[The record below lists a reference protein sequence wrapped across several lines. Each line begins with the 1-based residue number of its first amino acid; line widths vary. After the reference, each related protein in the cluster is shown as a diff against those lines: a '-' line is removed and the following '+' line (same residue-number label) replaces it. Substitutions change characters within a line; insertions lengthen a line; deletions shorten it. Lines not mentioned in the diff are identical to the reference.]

1 MGRHLTVVCGA
12 PPVVKFRLKCAEA
25 SESSKA
31 IRDEYFWGN
40 LGGTMKKKVSAAGSG
55 SIQPNS
61 NGALDIEALVIG
73 SGFSGIGAGVKLKEA
88 GIPFLVLEK
97 APDLG
102 GTWRDNTYPG
112 IAVDITSFTYSFSYE
127 QLPDWSR
134 VFAPGSELKKY
145 ADHCAEKYG
154 VRPHMR
160 FNAEV
165 TESTFDPDT
174 HSWVTKLKDGSQLR
188 SRYLVLGTGGLTIPK
203 LPQIDGIDTFK
214 GKKIHTAR
222 WDHNFDLTGKRVGI
236 IGTGATSVQL
246 VPTIAPIVKELHVYQ
261 RTPIWILPKPDAEIS
276 SVVKL
281 ALRYI
286 PGLQWLLRGV
296 TNSITELV
304 MVLGV
309 INYKKYPQ
317 ITQFFEKICLNH
329 LKEQVEDPTVREKL
343 TPHYGFGCKRPSF
356 HNEYLKSFNRSNVE
370 LVTDGIERVTENA
383 IVTKDGKSREIDVLI
398 TATGFKTFEKGNTP
412 PFPVN
417 GLGGKELG
425 TFFDEE
431 RYQAYEG
438 ISIPKFPN
446 LFMMLGPYA
455 ATGASWFQMVE
466 NQSHHLVRVIKEAR
480 ARGMTKVEPRQE
492 AHDRYHA
499 DIMSRQADT
508 VFFNNNCGTANSY
521 YFDRH
526 GDAPFMRPMTYA
538 EVWWHSHFFNLDDYS
553 YEQLSAET
561 GDRKLAGAMAAK

>member
-1 MGRHLTVVCGA
+1 MKNKKEKTAQG
-12 PPVVKFRLKCAEA
+12 
-25 SESSKA
+25 A
-31 IRDEYFWGN
+31 IR
-40 LGGTMKKKVSAAGSG
+40 AAGASA
-55 SIQPNS
+55 IDTEVLV
-61 NGALDIEALVIG
+61 GATDPRAVDTDALVVG
-73 SGFSGIGAGVKLKEA
+73 SGFSGIGAGIKLKEA
-88 GIPFLVLEK
+88 GIAFIVLEK
-97 APDLG
+97 AADLG

-134 VFAPGSELKKY
+134 VFAPGAELKKY

-160 FNAEV
+160 FNSEV
-165 TESTFDPDT
+165 LSSTFDPAA
-174 HSWVTKLKDGSQLR
+174 HVWVTELKGGDVLR
-188 SRYLVLGTGGLTIPK
+188 SRYLVLATGGLTIPK
-203 LPQIDGIDTFK
+203 LPDIKGIDSFK

-222 WDHNFDLTGKRVGI
+222 WDHSFDLTGKRVGI

-246 VPTIAPIVKELHVYQ
+246 VPALAPIVKGLHVYQ
-261 RTPIWILPKPDAEIS
+261 RTPIWILPKPDAELAS
-276 SVVKL
+276 AVKL
-281 ALRYI
+281 ALKYI
-286 PGLQWLLRGV
+286 PGLQWFLRGV
-296 TNSITELV
+296 TNSLTEAV

-317 ITQFFEKICLNH
+317 ITKFFENICLNH
-329 LKEQVEDPTVREKL
+329 LEKQVKDPVLRKKL
-343 TPHYGFGCKRPSF
+343 TPSYGFGCKRPSF
-356 HNEYLKSFNRSNVE
+356 HNEYLQTFNRDNVE
-370 LVTDGIERVTENA
+370 LVTDGIDHITENS

-412 PFPVN
+412 PFAVN
-417 GLGGKELG
+417 GLDGKELG

-438 ISIPKFPN
+438 ISVPKFPN
-446 LFMMLGPYA
+446 MFIMLGPYA

-466 NQSHHLVRVIKEAR
+466 NQSHHLVRVITEAKR
-480 ARGMTKVEPRQE
+480 RGATWAEPKQE

-499 DIMSRQADT
+499 DIMRRMADT
-508 VFFNNNCGTANSY
+508 VFFNNNCSSANSY

-538 EVWWHSHFFNLDDYS
+538 EVWWHSHFFDLNDYRYS
-553 YEQLSAET
+553 QNASHSANNGT
-561 GDRKLAGAMAAK
+561 IKLGKTFADAK

>member
-1 MGRHLTVVCGA
+1 MKTV
-12 PPVVKFRLKCAEA
+12 
-25 SESSKA
+25 SKA
-31 IRDEYFWGN
+31 SGKGEIPPG
-40 LGGTMKKKVSAAGSG
+40 AGQ
-55 SIQPNS
+55 I
-61 NGALDIEALVIG
+61 DTEVLVVG
-73 SGFSGIGAGVKLKEA
+73 SGFSGIGAGIKLKEA
-88 GIPFLVLEK
+88 GISFIVLEK
-97 APDLG
+97 AADLG

-134 VFAPGSELKKY
+134 VFAPGAELKKY

-160 FNAEV
+160 FNSEV
-165 TESTFDPDT
+165 VESTFDAKE
-174 HSWVTKLKDGSQLR
+174 HVCVTALKGGDVLR
-188 SRYLVLGTGGLTIPK
+188 SRYIILATGGLTIPK
-203 LPQIDGIDTFK
+203 LPDIEGINSFK
-214 GKKIHTAR
+214 GTKIHTAR
-222 WDHNFDLTGKRVGI
+222 WDHSLDLKGKRVAI

-246 VPTIAPIVKELHVYQ
+246 VPALAPIVKEMHVYQ
-261 RTPIWILPKPDAEIS
+261 RTPIWILPKPDAEMARG
-276 SVVKL
+276 VQL
-281 ALRYI
+281 ALKYI

-296 TNSITELV
+296 TNSITEAV

-317 ITQFFEKICLNH
+317 ITKFFENICRDH
-329 LKEQVEDPTVREKL
+329 LAKQVVDPQVREKL
-343 TPHYGFGCKRPSF
+343 TPQYGFGCKRPSF
-356 HNEYLKSFNRSNVE
+356 HNEYLKSFNRENVE
-370 LVTDGIERVTENA
+370 LVTEGIQRITETG
-383 IVTKDGKSREIDVLI
+383 IVTKDGKEREIDVLI

-417 GLGGKELG
+417 GLNGKELG

-466 NQSHHLVRVIKEAR
+466 NQSHHLVRVITEAKK
-480 ARGMTKVEPRQE
+480 RGATWAEPKQE

-499 DIMSRQADT
+499 DIMRRMPET
-508 VFFNNNCGTANSY
+508 VFFNNNCGVANSY

-538 EVWWHSHFFNLDDYS
+538 EVWYHSHFFDLNDYAYS
-553 YEQLSAET
+553 GRPVAEAEGKRKKTTPIVSAV
-561 GDRKLAGAMAAK
+561 

>member
-1 MGRHLTVVCGA
+1 MQKLEKTADSG
-12 PPVVKFRLKCAEA
+12 
-25 SESSKA
+25 A
-31 IRDEYFWGN
+31 IR
-40 LGGTMKKKVSAAGSG
+40 VSAT
-55 SIQPNS
+55 PK
-61 NGALDIEALVIG
+61 LDTEVLIVG
-73 SGFSGIGAGVKLKEA
+73 SGFSGIGAGIKLKEA
-88 GIPFLVLEK
+88 GIPFIVLEK
-97 APDLG
+97 AADLG

-145 ADHCAEKYG
+145 ADHCAQKYG
-154 VRPHMR
+154 VREHMR

-165 TESTFDPDT
+165 ESSTYDQAT
-174 HSWVTKLKDGSQLR
+174 HTWVTALKGGSTLV
-188 SRYLVLGTGGLTIPK
+188 SRYLVLATGGLTIPK
-203 LPQIDGIDTFK
+203 LPDIKGIDTFK

-222 WDHNFDLTGKRVGI
+222 WDHAFDLKGKRVAI

-246 VPTIAPIVKELHVYQ
+246 VPAIAPLVKELHVYQ
-261 RTPIWILPKPDAEIS
+261 RTPIWILPKPDAALAK
-276 SVVKL
+276 SVQL
-281 ALRYI
+281 ALKYI
-286 PGLQWLLRGV
+286 PGLQWLLRGI
-296 TNSITELV
+296 TNSITEAV

-317 ITQFFEKICLNH
+317 ITKFFENICLDH
-329 LKEQVEDPTVREKL
+329 LEKQVVDADIRKKL
-343 TPHYGFGCKRPSF
+343 TPSYGFGCKRPSF
-356 HNEYLKSFNRSNVE
+356 HNEYLKSFNRENVE
-370 LVTDGIERVTENA
+370 LVTEGIDSITENG
-383 IVTKDGKSREIDVLI
+383 IISKDGKTREIDVLI

-417 GLGGKELG
+417 GLAGKELA

-438 ISIPKFPN
+438 ISVPKFPN
-446 LFMMLGPYA
+446 MFIMLGPYA

-466 NQSHHLVRVIKEAR
+466 NQSHHLVRVMKEVIERSA
-480 ARGMTKVEPRQE
+480 TQVEPKQE

-499 DIMSRQADT
+499 DILRRMEGT

-538 EVWWHSHFFNLDDYS
+538 EVWWHSHFFNLDDYNFTAARPAGQGS
-553 YEQLSAET
+553 SSK
-561 GDRKLAGAMAAK
+561 KLGKTLAFT

>member
-1 MGRHLTVVCGA
+1 MKNKAAKTAQG
-12 PPVVKFRLKCAEA
+12 
-25 SESSKA
+25 A
-31 IRDEYFWGN
+31 IRAE
-40 LGGTMKKKVSAAGSG
+40 
-55 SIQPNS
+55 
-61 NGALDIEALVIG
+61 GANAIDTEVLVVG
-73 SGFSGIGAGVKLKEA
+73 SGFSGIGAGVRLKQA
-88 GIPFLVLEK
+88 GISFLVLEK
-97 APDLG
+97 AADLG

-134 VFAPGSELKKY
+134 VFAPGAELKKY
-145 ADHCAEKYG
+145 ADHCAVKYG
-154 VRPHMR
+154 VREHMR

-165 TESTFDPDT
+165 ESSTFDPAA
-174 HSWVTKLKDGSQLR
+174 HVWVTTLKGGDVLT
-188 SRYLVLGTGGLTIPK
+188 SRYLVLATGGLTIPK
-203 LPQIDGIDTFK
+203 LPDIEGIESFK

-222 WDHNFDLTGKRVGI
+222 WDHSYNLAGKRVGI

-246 VPTIAPIVKELHVYQ
+246 VPALAPIVKELHVYQ
-261 RTPIWILPKPDAEIS
+261 RTPIWILPKPDAEIAAA
-276 SVVKL
+276 VKL
-281 ALRYI
+281 ALKFV

-296 TNSITELV
+296 TNSITEAV

-317 ITQFFEKICLNH
+317 ITKFFENICLDH
-329 LKEQVEDPTVREKL
+329 LDKQVKDPVLRAKL
-343 TPHYGFGCKRPSF
+343 TPTYGFGCKRPSF
-356 HNEYLKSFNRSNVE
+356 HNDYLQTFNRDNVE
-370 LVTDGIERVTENA
+370 LVTDGIARVTENS
-383 IVTKDGKSREIDVLI
+383 IVTKDGKAREIDVLI

-417 GLGGKELG
+417 GLDGKELG

-438 ISIPKFPN
+438 ISVPKFPN
-446 LFMMLGPYA
+446 LFIMLGPYA

-466 NQSHHLVRVIKEAR
+466 NQSHHLVRVISEAKR
-480 ARGMTKVEPRQE
+480 RGTTWAEPKQA

-499 DIMSRQADT
+499 DIMRRMGDT
-508 VFFNNNCGTANSY
+508 VFFNNNCSSANSY

-538 EVWWHSHFFNLDDYS
+538 EVWWHSHFFDLDDYS
-553 YEQLSAET
+553 YRTPAALSPSQPPPHAGEVPKAEGDKRLSAT
-561 GDRKLAGAMAAK
+561 H

>member
-1 MGRHLTVVCGA
+1 MQ
-12 PPVVKFRLKCAEA
+12 K
-25 SESSKA
+25 SEKTL
-31 IRDEYFWGN
+31 D
-40 LGGTMKKKVSAAGSG
+40 SG
-55 SIQPNS
+55 SIRAGNAQK
-61 NGALDIEALVIG
+61 LDTEVLIVG
-73 SGFSGIGAGVKLKEA
+73 SGFSGIGAGIKLKEA
-88 GIPFLVLEK
+88 GVPFIVLEK
-97 APDLG
+97 AADLG

-145 ADHCAEKYG
+145 ADHCAQKYG
-154 VRPHMR
+154 VREHMR

-165 TESTFDPDT
+165 ESSTFDAAT
-174 HSWVTKLKDGSQLR
+174 HTWVTALKGGSTLV
-188 SRYLVLGTGGLTIPK
+188 SRYLVLATGGLTIPK
-203 LPQIDGIDTFK
+203 LPDIQGIDSFK

-222 WDHNFDLTGKRVGI
+222 WDHSFDLTGKRVGI

-246 VPTIAPIVKELHVYQ
+246 VPAIAPMVKELHVYQ
-261 RTPIWILPKPDAEIS
+261 RTPIWILPKPDAALAK
-276 SVVKL
+276 SVQL
-281 ALRYI
+281 ALKYI
-286 PGLQWLLRGV
+286 PGLQWVLRGI
-296 TNSITELV
+296 TNSITEMV

-317 ITQFFEKICLNH
+317 ITKFFENICLDH
-329 LKEQVEDPTVREKL
+329 LAKQVVDSDIRKKL
-343 TPHYGFGCKRPSF
+343 TPSYGFGCKRPSF
-356 HNEYLKSFNRSNVE
+356 HNEYLKTFNRENVE
-370 LVTDGIERVTENA
+370 LVTDGIDRITENG
-383 IVTKDGKSREIDVLI
+383 ITTKDGKTREIDVLI

-417 GLGGKELG
+417 GLQGKELA

-438 ISIPKFPN
+438 ISVPKFPN
-446 LFMMLGPYA
+446 MFIMLGPYA

-466 NQSHHLVRVIKEAR
+466 NQSHHLVRVIQEAHK
-480 ARGMTKVEPRQE
+480 RGATAAEPRQE

-499 DIMSRQADT
+499 DILRRMEGT
-508 VFFNNNCGTANSY
+508 VFFNNNCSSANSY

-538 EVWWHSHFFNLDDYS
+538 EVWWHSHFFDLDDYAYNS
-553 YEQLSAET
+553 LTPQPPLLKERGRSVAEGLRPKK
-561 GDRKLAGAMAAK
+561 GDSTLVPA